1 MKKKH
6 TYGANPMR
14 GKTKKPRNANSM
26 PSMQY
31 IRLKVGKY
39 DKKSTLSIQALI
51 AASVS
56 KPTQTEANAL
66 V

>member
-1 MKKKH
+1 
-6 TYGANPMR
+6 MR

-39 DKKSTLSIQALI
+39 DKKSTLSIQAII

-56 KPTQTEANAL
+56 KPTQTEAHAL